1 MFLSKFLLKRPL
13 IVNLLTL
20 VILLLGILV
29 LTSVNRATY
38 PDVNFELMLVTTEYP
53 GASSEDV
60 EVNVTN
66 KIEKKHDLNK
76 YNWQKPHKPNLTGTK
91 SAYFPNKN
99 KNVNEKKYKTWKK

>member
-13 IVNLLTL
+13 VVNLLTL

-38 PDVNFELMLVTTEYP
+38 PDVNFELMMVTTEYP

-66 KIEKKHDLNK
+66 KIEDAA
-76 YNWQKPHKPNLTGTK
+76 PEVSVAT
-91 SAYFPNKN
+91 
-99 KNVNEKKYKTWKK
+99 